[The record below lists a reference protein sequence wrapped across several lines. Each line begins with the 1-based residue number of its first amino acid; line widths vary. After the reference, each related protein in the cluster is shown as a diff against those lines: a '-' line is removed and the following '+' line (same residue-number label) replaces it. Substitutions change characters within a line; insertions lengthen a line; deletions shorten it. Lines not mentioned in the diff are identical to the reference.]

1 MTLRPTKQN
10 DTPSKRTNV
19 IKSWTNNKIV
29 VNVEH
34 VVTEAGLTN
43 IRTKDTDWIST
54 LRYDRRI
61 EKNYDTGP
69 RLSDLNRKP
78 PFDRHRRFIDPKNVK
93 RGVFHGIKIITIVD
107 SFLRIDV
114 FYITFYPSR

>member
-43 IRTKDTDWIST
+43 IRTKDTD
-54 LRYDRRI
+54 
-61 EKNYDTGP
+61 
-69 RLSDLNRKP
+69 
-78 PFDRHRRFIDPKNVK
+78 
-93 RGVFHGIKIITIVD
+93 
-107 SFLRIDV
+107 
-114 FYITFYPSR
+114 